1 MAETPTSPNP
11 PPEDMHWGIS
21 YLREDIQDLRQGV
34 RALHDRVDR
43 IAETSAQRID
53 RVEQSLT
60 TRIAVVAE
68 TLTKRVDSRF
78 RSAPDDDGR
87 NERPRRRH
95 DHRLSPIP
103 AARPLTR
110 Q

>member
-43 IAETSAQRID
+43 ITETSAQRID
-53 RVEQSLT
+53 RGS
-60 TRIAVVAE
+60 
-68 TLTKRVDSRF
+68 RV
-78 RSAPDDDGR
+78 
-87 NERPRRRH
+87 
-95 DHRLSPIP
+95 
-103 AARPLTR
+103 
-110 Q
+110 